1 MIKKLLYITSV
12 ATLLFTA
19 CGKEE
24 QAIPLNPVIKSILPA
39 QGPAKTIVTIKGK
52 RFSTSADGNIV
63 KFAGINARVV
73 LATDTLLQVEAPEDG
88 GTGGITVTVMGRTS
102 KGPVFSYGEIAIEY
116 INSTYSGAAAGD
128 AIGSLD
134 EARFRSPEGLIMD
147 SKGNLIVADRGN
159 NRIKMIT
166 PTGQVSVIAG
176 SGVAGAVDGAADVAQ
191 FRNPYKVGIDKDD
204 NIYVADN
211 GNHRIRKIAASTGV
225 VTTIAGSSAGFLDG
239 VGTAAR
245 FNGPIAI
252 ATDLNG
258 NIYVADNN
266 NHAVRKIAPSGLVTT
281 IGGNGVTGYSDGVWP
296 NVRFANPSG
305 LAVDANG
312 DVLVA
317 DRKNN
322 RIRKITV
329 NTGVVTTIAG
339 TGVRESI
346 DGNGLKSGFSEPF
359 GISIDAKGNY
369 YIADLTSHML
379 RLMRPSGDVITIGG
393 DGTAGFLDGGK
404 TGSKYNQP
412 TDAVAD
418 QNGIIF
424 VADLSNARIRKITPG
439 SPL

>member
-1 MIKKLLYITSV
+1 MMKKLLCICSV
-12 ATLLFTA
+12 LGLLFMA
-19 CGKEE
+19 CKKEE
-24 QAIPLNPVIKSILPA
+24 QAIPLNPVIKSIMPT
-39 QGPAKTIVTIKGK
+39 QGPGKTIVSVKGK
-52 RFSTSADGNIV
+52 RFSSIPDENIV

-73 LATDTLLQVEAPEDG
+73 SATDTLLQVEAPADG
-88 GTGGITVTVMGRTS
+88 GTGAITVNVKGRLS

-116 INSTYSGAAAGD
+116 LTVTYSGAEAGD
-128 AIGSLD
+128 AVGTLA
-134 EARFRSPEGLIMD
+134 EARFRSPEGVIMD

-166 PTGQVSVIAG
+166 PAGEVSVIAG
-176 SGVAGAVDGAADVAQ
+176 TGVAGTLDGAANVAQ

-211 GNHRIRKIAASTGV
+211 GNHRVRKIAAGTGI

-258 NIYVADNN
+258 NVYVADNN
-266 NHAVRKIAPSGLVTT
+266 NHAVRKIAPGGLVTT
-281 IGGNGVTGYSDGVWP
+281 IGGNGTTGYSDGVWP

-305 LAVDANG
+305 VAVDGEGN
-312 DVLVA
+312 VLVA

-329 NTGVVTTIAG
+329 STGVVTTIAG
-339 TGVRESI
+339 NGLKEST
-346 DGNGLKSGFSEPF
+346 DGNGLKSAFSEPF
-359 GISIDAKGNY
+359 GISVDAKGIM
-369 YIADLTSHML
+369 YIADLTSHMI
-379 RLMRPSGDVITIGG
+379 RLMRPSGDVITLGG
-393 DGTAGFLDGGK
+393 DGTAGFADGGK
-404 TGSKYNQP
+404 AGSKYNQP
-412 TDAVAD
+412 TDAVVDAAG
-418 QNGIIF
+418 NIF

-439 SPL
+439 K

>member
-1 MIKKLLYITSV
+1 MRIFYIAAVFGLL
-12 ATLLFTA
+12 LTA
-19 CGKEE
+19 CNKEE
-24 QAIPLNPVIKSILPA
+24 QAIPLNPVIKSIIPA
-39 QGPAKTIVTIKGK
+39 QGPAKTIVSVRGK
-52 RFSTSADGNIV
+52 RFSPNPEENIV

-73 LATDTLLQVEAPEDG
+73 MATDTLLQVEAPEDG
-88 GTGGITVTVMGRTS
+88 GTGNLTVSVKGRLS

-116 INSTYSGAAAGD
+116 LNSTYAGAAAGD
-128 AIGSLD
+128 AVGTLE
-134 EARFRSPEGLIMD
+134 EARFRSPEGVIMD

-159 NRIKMIT
+159 NRIKMIS
-166 PTGQVSVIAG
+166 PSGQVSVVAG
-176 SGVAGAVDGAADVAQ
+176 SGVAGNIDGAADVAQ
-191 FRNPYKVGIDKDD
+191 FRNPYKIGIDKDD

-211 GNHRIRKIAASTGV
+211 GNHRVRKIAAGTGL

-258 NIYVADNN
+258 NVYVADNN
-266 NHAVRKIAPSGLVTT
+266 NHAIRKIAPNGLVTT
-281 IGGNGVTGYSDGVWP
+281 IGGNGTTGYGDGVWP

-305 LAVDANG
+305 IAVDAEGNI
-312 DVLVA
+312 LVA

-329 NTGVVTTIAG
+329 STGVVTTVAG
-339 TGVRESI
+339 NGLSKSV
-346 DGNGLKSGFSEPF
+346 DGNGLKASFAEPF
-359 GISIDAKGNY
+359 GITVDAKGNF
-369 YIADLTSHML
+369 YIADLTSHMV
-379 RLMRPSGDVITIGG
+379 RIMRSTGDVVSIGG
-393 DGTAGFLDGGK
+393 DGTAGYLDGGK

-418 QNGIIF
+418 ANGIIY

-439 SPL
+439 NPL